1 MKKIVILFTEDL
13 HKHYLLC
20 QRQVFVYIYDLE
32 SKISSV
38 EYCDA
43 VDLKIKS
50 NITITDQDII
60 FTPDKK
66 LFDRFYEGPTSYD
79 IRTQYWLHY
88 GKVYKDIY
96 EHEILKQ
103 FSKFYKGLENW
114 VRYVPSVK
122 LQEVCDD
129 YINTLYSIPEV
140 FQIEECNRFYST
152 KVYPA
157 ITGIEKN
164 GLYVSQ
170 PLFNTL
176 FSREYSTNYV
186 WCYYNLHT
194 TTGRPSNTFDTINYN
209 ALNKKDGTRS
219 AFISRFDDK
228 GVLVEFDLD
237 AYHLR
242 LISQIIDYEFPDESV
257 HDYFAKQYFKTSTVT
272 DTQYKE
278 SKSISFR
285 LLYGGITEAYSNINF
300 FQRVE
305 GLKDKLWN
313 DFKTQ
318 GYIKSPISG
327 KTLKKD
333 NLSDINSSKLFNYLL
348 QTIETEY
355 SIIFIE
361 EINAILKD
369 KKSKL
374 ILYTYDSFLIDYNLE
389 DGKDALLQ
397 IGGILKHSKIR
408 VGRDYH
414 NLFPY
419 VIPKV

>member
-1 MKKIVILFTEDL
+1 MKKIVILFTEDVYG
-13 HKHYLLC
+13 HYLLS
-20 QRQVFVYIYDLE
+20 QKQVFLYVYNLE
-32 SKISSV
+32 DRSSKI
-38 EYCDA
+38 EYCDT
-43 VDLKIKS
+43 VDMKIIDKIS
-50 NITITDQDII
+50 ITDQDII

-66 LFDRFYEGPTSYD
+66 LFDRFYEGYTSYD
-79 IRTQYWLHY
+79 TRTQYWLQY
-88 GKVYKDIY
+88 GKGYKDIY
-96 EHEILKQ
+96 EHEILKH
-103 FSKFYKGLENW
+103 FSKFYKDLKNW
-114 VRYVPSVK
+114 VCYIPSSK
-122 LQEVCDD
+122 LKEVCDD
-129 YINTLYSIPEV
+129 YVQTLVPISEI
-140 FQIEECNRFYST
+140 FQIEDYNTFYSD

-157 ITGIEKN
+157 ITVIEKN

-176 FSREYSTNYV
+176 FSREYISNYV

-219 AFISRFDDK
+219 AFISRFEDR
-228 GVLVEFDLD
+228 GALVEFDLD

-242 LISQIIDYEFPDESV
+242 LISQIIDYKFPDESV
-257 HDYFAKQYFKTSTVT
+257 HDYFAKQYFNTSDVT
-272 DTQYKE
+272 DSQYKE

-285 LLYGGITEAYSNINF
+285 LLYGGITEAYSHISF

-305 GLKDKLWN
+305 GLKDKLWD
-313 DFKTQ
+313 DFKVN

-327 KTLKKD
+327 KLLKKE

-361 EINAILKD
+361 EINMILKNN
-369 KKSKL
+369 KSKL

-397 IGGILKHSKIR
+397 IGGILKHSKLRI
-408 VGRDYH
+408 GRDYH
-414 NLFPY
+414 NLCPY